1 MSKFLVDISD
11 IILAYHY
18 TRYQKHYDYLIVDHG
33 LCQQLGSILHVND
46 FSISSKALYIFSKLV
61 KLFEQFE
68 FYYCSLPSEIALER
82 MRNRKRNVGRID
94 AIMNDTN
101 KAMGLLNKER
111 QLFDRIYNA
120 LVNEGHML
128 DMTKPIE
135 Q

>member
-1 MSKFLVDISD
+1 M
-11 IILAYHY
+11 
-18 TRYQKHYDYLIVDHG
+18 
-33 LCQQLGSILHVND
+33 
-46 FSISSKALYIFSKLV
+46 
-61 KLFEQFE
+61 
-68 FYYCSLPSEIALER
+68 
-82 MRNRKRNVGRID
+82 GRID

-135 Q
+135 HLEKEFSEQIIQ